1 MTEFTIVTP
10 ADAGY
15 FALLQALLS
24 SLSLLGNVPFCALRK
39 RCANCPNRTSQRAM
53 IRNL

>member
-1 MTEFTIVTP
+1 MTEFTTVTP

-24 SLSLLGNVPFCALRK
+24 SLSLFELSK
-39 RCANCPNRTSQRAM
+39 
-53 IRNL
+53 